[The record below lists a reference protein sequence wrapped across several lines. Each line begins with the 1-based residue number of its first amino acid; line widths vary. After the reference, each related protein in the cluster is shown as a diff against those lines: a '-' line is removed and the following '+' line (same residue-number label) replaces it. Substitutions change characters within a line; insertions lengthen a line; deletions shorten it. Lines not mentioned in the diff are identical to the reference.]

1 MVSSH
6 SVKRL
11 SAQMLL
17 LLVLSAATSAN
28 AGEELVLIVSAHS
41 DIESLD
47 SSLIRKL
54 FLGFTVT
61 QHGYRLRPALN
72 EADPQI
78 KELFLQNVV
87 SMSDSAYD
95 RYLLRLSLLR
105 GQTRPKTYK
114 TNEQAINAVASDP
127 KVVSYAWARDV
138 AHDARIK
145 ILRLL
150 WHD

>member
-1 MVSSH
+1 MVRSH
-6 SVKRL
+6 PVKRL
-11 SAQMLL
+11 AAYLIL
-17 LLVLSAATSAN
+17 ALLVSASASAN
-28 AGEELVLIVSAHS
+28 AGEELVLIVSTRS

-72 EADPQI
+72 EADAQI

-105 GQTRPKTYK
+105 GQTQPTAFKT
-114 TNEQAINAVASDP
+114 TEQTLDAVAADP
-127 KVVSYAWARDV
+127 RVVSYAWARDV

-145 ILRLL
+145 VLRLL